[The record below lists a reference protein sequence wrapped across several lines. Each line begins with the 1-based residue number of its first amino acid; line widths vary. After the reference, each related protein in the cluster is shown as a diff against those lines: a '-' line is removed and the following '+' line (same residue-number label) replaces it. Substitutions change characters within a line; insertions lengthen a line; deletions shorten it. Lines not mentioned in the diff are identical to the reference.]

1 MLRKIITLC
10 LLIVVSNLVTIQ
22 LSHAQQEVYNCQNY
36 FKAGDYQR
44 AIEAGKKAVKF
55 YPRNL
60 EAHFCLGSSYRS
72 VGEFDLALSHMKEA
86 ERLATSKSDLS
97 FIYNQ
102 LGLIYGRKGDLDNAL
117 LYYSRSLSICR
128 EIGDK
133 QGEASELHNIAE
145 IYRSKGEL
153 DKALDYFEQSL
164 KLTINEKDKI
174 STYNNI
180 ALIYS
185 RKNNFKKAE
194 EYFLKALDIAT
205 KTGDYHS
212 IAILTMNLGD
222 SVYRK
227 AKNYIKAE
235 QYLKDGLNKILKVG
249 DKYWEAVAYG
259 YLGWL
264 YSDMGNIKLAEDYLT
279 KAYQLFNSIG
289 AKLNAENVLF
299 SLLMLDSQKKK
310 TIYAG
315 IEIGSKGVK
324 AMAAEI
330 TETDK
335 EGFYNIKEIFRQTI
349 NTNIISGVRESG
361 AFQQEA
367 IEETA
372 DATKRLL
379 NELLKLEGINREE
392 IVIVGSSALYN
403 VKNKDELSKKV
414 KEKTGKELYFIDKN
428 GEVLYGIIG
437 SVPDK
442 YLYESILIDIGSGN
456 TKLGYLENNPFRT
469 ISVELPYG
477 TVSLTDE
484 IKKNNPSKEAFI
496 SLTRKFVS
504 SELSTK
510 LRNEVSK
517 RPAFLNRKQV
527 YMVGGIV
534 WAMAT
539 ILYPENQNSF
549 VKISGTDFEKFYN
562 MLINKKEKIFDL
574 DFSKIKNE
582 DIRNKAEK
590 QIKSVKDVFTIENLI
605 SGATILNTIANELK
619 LKNRELYFS
628 RHGNWMWGY
637 IKQAGMEKLEKELS
651 K

>member
-1 MLRKIITLC
+1 MLRKTITLC
-10 LLIVVSNLVTIQ
+10 LLIVVSILFTIQ

-36 FKAGDYQR
+36 LKAGDYQR

-60 EAHFCLGSSYRS
+60 EAYFCLGVSYRL

-102 LGLIYGRKGDLDNAL
+102 LGLIYRAKGDLDNAL
-117 LYYSRSLSICR
+117 LYHSRSLSICK
-128 EIGDK
+128 ETGNK
-133 QGEASELHNIAE
+133 QGEAAELSNIAS

-153 DKALDYFEQSL
+153 DKALDYYEQSL

-185 RKNNFKKAE
+185 EKNNFKKAE
-194 EYFLKALDIAT
+194 EYFLKGIDIAT
-205 KTGDYHS
+205 KTGAFHDL
-212 IAILTMNLGD
+212 AILTINLGD
-222 SVYRK
+222 NFRRSRDFV
-227 AKNYIKAE
+227 KAE
-235 QYLKDGLNKILKVG
+235 QYLKDGLNKILRVG
-249 DKYWEAVAYG
+249 DKYWEAGAYK

-264 YSDMGNIKLAEDYLT
+264 YSDIGNMKLAKDYLT

-289 AKLNAENVLF
+289 AKADADDALF

-349 NTNIISGVRESG
+349 NTSIISGVRESG

-372 DATKRLL
+372 DATRRLL
-379 NELLKLEGINREE
+379 NELLKLEGINRNE

-403 VKNKDELSKKV
+403 VKNRDELSKKV
-414 KEKTGKELYFIDKN
+414 KEKTGKELYFIDKD
-428 GEVLYGIIG
+428 GEILYGIIG
-437 SVPDK
+437 SVPNK
-442 YLYESILIDIGSGN
+442 YLYESVLIDIGSGN
-456 TKLGYLENNPFRT
+456 TKLGYIENNPFRT

-484 IKKNNPSKEAFI
+484 IKKSNPSDKAFI
-496 SLTRKFVS
+496 SLTQKFAS
-504 SELSTK
+504 SELAMK
-510 LRNEVSK
+510 LKNEVSK
-517 RPAFLNRKQV
+517 KPAFVNRKQV
-527 YMVGGIV
+527 YMVGGIA

-549 VKISGTDFEKFYN
+549 VKLSGTDIEKFYN
-562 MLINKKEKIFDL
+562 MLINKRDKIFEIDR
-574 DFSKIKNE
+574 SKIKNE
-582 DIRNKAEK
+582 DIRKKAEE
-590 QIKSVKDVFTIENLI
+590 QIKSVKDVFTVENLI

-619 LKNRELYFS
+619 LKNREIYFS
-628 RHGNWMWGY
+628 RNGNWMWGY
-637 IKQAGMEKLEKELS
+637 IKEAGMEKLEKELS

>member
-1 MLRKIITLC
+1 MLRKTITLC
-10 LLIVVSNLVTIQ
+10 LLTIVSLLITIQ
-22 LSHAQQEVYNCQNY
+22 LSHAQQEIYNCQNY
-36 FKAGDYQR
+36 FQAGDYQR
-44 AIEAGKKAVKF
+44 AIEAGKKAVRL

-60 EAHFCLGSSYRS
+60 EAHFCLGVSYRL
-72 VGEFDLALSHMKEA
+72 VGELDLALSHMKEA

-102 LGLIYGRKGDLDNAL
+102 LGLIYKGKDDLDNAL
-117 LYYSRSLSICR
+117 LYHSRSLSICK

-133 QGEASELHNIAE
+133 QGEAAELNNIAS

-153 DKALDYFEQSL
+153 DKALDYYEQSL
-164 KLTINEKDKI
+164 KLTIDEKKKA
-174 STYNNI
+174 STFNNI

-185 RKNNFKKAE
+185 EKNNFKKAE
-194 EYFLKALDIAT
+194 EYFLKAIEIAT
-205 KTGDYHS
+205 KAGKYHEL
-212 IAILTMNLGD
+212 AILTINLGEG
-222 SVYRK
+222 VYRK
-227 AKNYIKAE
+227 TKNYIKAE
-235 QYLKDGLNKILKVG
+235 QYLKDGLNMILKVG

-264 YSDMGNIKLAEDYLT
+264 YRDMGNIKLAKDYLT
-279 KAYQLFNSIG
+279 KAYQLYNSIG
-289 AKLNAENVLF
+289 AKVAANDTLF
-299 SLLMLDSQKKK
+299 SLLMLDAQKKK
-310 TIYAG
+310 TFYAG

-330 TETDK
+330 TEADK
-335 EGFYNIKEIFRQTI
+335 EGFYNIREIFRQNI
-349 NTNIISGVRESG
+349 NTSIISGVKESG
-361 AFQQEA
+361 IFQTET

-372 DATKRLL
+372 IATKRLL
-379 NELLKLEGINREE
+379 NELSKLEGIKIEE
-392 IVIVGSSALYN
+392 TVIVASSALYN

-414 KEKTGKELYFIDKN
+414 KEKTGKELYFIDKD

-437 SVPDK
+437 SVPNK
-442 YLYESILIDIGSGN
+442 YLHESVLIDIGSGN
-456 TKLGYLENNPFRT
+456 TKLGYIENNPIRT

-484 IKKNNPSKEAFI
+484 IKKSNPSDKAFI
-496 SLTRKFVS
+496 SLTQKFAS
-504 SELSTK
+504 SELTMK

-539 ILYPENQNSF
+539 ILYPDNQNSF
-549 VKISGTDFEKFYN
+549 VKITGTDIEKFYN
-562 MLINKKEKIFDL
+562 ILINKREKIFDV

-605 SGATILNTIANELK
+605 AGATILNNIANELK
-619 LKNRELYFS
+619 LKNREIYFS

-637 IKQAGMEKLEKELS
+637 VQEAGMEKLEKELS